1 VVVLLLPSCGYHL
14 KGTYIR
20 LPEGVRTITIGEIAN
35 KSREFGLEKNLAFAL
50 QREVYARGVLTLVEP
65 PDVGDAVLTGSIRRF
80 TANPVA
86 FDAQDEAIQYEA
98 NLVVAL
104 TLKREYDGA
113 ILWEAKEMH
122 AFDEYSVRASTV
134 ITSSS
139 QFQRGTVDRADLEGM
154 TNIQLAE
161 SEKRS
166 AIERLV
172 ASVVRDAHDRMLED
186 F

>member
-1 VVVLLLPSCGYHL
+1 MLSGCGYRL

-20 LPEGVRTITIGEIAN
+20 LPEGVRTVTIGEIDN
-35 KSREFGLEKNLAFAL
+35 KSREFGLEKNLAFAFE
-50 QREVYARGVLTLVEP
+50 REVYARGVLRLVEASAAA
-65 PDVGDAVLTGSIRRF
+65 DAVLTGTIRRF
-80 TANPVA
+80 SANPVA

-98 NLVVAL
+98 DLVVAL
-104 TLKREYDGA
+104 KLRRESDGA
-113 ILWEAKEMH
+113 ILWQTNELQ

-139 QFQRGTVDRADLEGM
+139 QFQRGTVNRADLDAM

-161 SEKRS
+161 SEKRL
-166 AIERLV
+166 AIDRLI
-172 ASVVRDAHDRMLED
+172 ATVVRDAHDRMLED